1 LETSAKD
8 REMIA
13 ATDLRTFAAM
23 KWPNLNHKGRLREL
37 AKLLCT
43 WTARRV
49 RAVYNAEQGVSL
61 RAEEARDIDA
71 LTEEAR
77 NEYRDL
83 AQLANSLH
91 ALLYGPEADFY
102 RPQVDAIRAAL
113 VPASGPVSA
122 GGGDAGAGNQGR
134 EG

>member
-1 LETSAKD
+1 
-8 REMIA
+8 MIA
-13 ATDLRTFAAM
+13 STALRTFAAAE
-23 KWPNLNHKGRLREL
+23 WPNLNHKGRLREL
-37 AKLLCT
+37 VRLLPT
-43 WTARRV
+43 WRPRRV
-49 RAVYNAEQGVSL
+49 RSVYNAEQGVSL
-61 RAEEARDIDA
+61 RAEEASDIEA

-113 VPASGPVSA
+113 VPASSPVSA
-122 GGGDAGAGNQGR
+122 GGGDAGPRDQGR